1 MGVRGD
7 CPLGQ
12 AEGIQMV
19 EGAESC
25 YLLEGAG
32 VPGLGFISGKMG
44 A

>member
-19 EGAESC
+19 EGTESC

-32 VPGLGFISGKMG
+32 VPWIHIR
-44 A
+44 